1 MYHRY
6 YILCESFLLP
16 LTSLHRHVIYSQA
29 AHSAAALNDTETRA
43 ARAAERGAAHTAE
56 LEMLRR
62 ELSVALRDAAGATTE
77 LSARADALKQELAAT
92 ATAADARS
100 KSVATLESERAEL
113 RAALARLQGQL
124 AQVRA
129 SRLSL
134 HFMRIRLTI

>member
-1 MYHRY
+1 
-6 YILCESFLLP
+6 
-16 LTSLHRHVIYSQA
+16 
-29 AHSAAALNDTETRA
+29 
-43 ARAAERGAAHTAE
+43 
-56 LEMLRR
+56 MLRR